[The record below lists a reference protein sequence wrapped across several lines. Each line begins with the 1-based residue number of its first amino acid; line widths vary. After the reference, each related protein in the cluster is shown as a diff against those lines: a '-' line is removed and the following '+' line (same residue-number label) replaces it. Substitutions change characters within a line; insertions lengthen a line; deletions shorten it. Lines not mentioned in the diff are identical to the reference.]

1 MQDSPAAEV
10 ESVARALPRR
20 RLRRLLLVF
29 AILLLLLGVPW
40 WTLLSAGTHWPT
52 VVVVVGTGLFAAAF
66 VGLPVMMTL
75 GHGRRRL
82 DWAAVTGDALL
93 GAMWVLFVWSVLSVL
108 LRLTLVVLGIEDPER
123 SRVVAGAVLAVV
135 VGLLAWG
142 CAEAMRVPRI
152 RQVDVDISG
161 LGSGLEGLRVAVIT
175 DTHYGP
181 IDRTRWS
188 TAVVDR
194 VNELDA
200 DVVCHVGDIADG
212 TVDVREVQARPLA
225 AVRARLARVYVTG
238 NHEYFS
244 EAEGWLDYIDGIGWD
259 ALHNRH
265 IVVERDGHQL
275 VIAGVDDATAQASGV
290 AGHGA
295 NLEAALADTD
305 PAVPV
310 MLLAHQPKQVVEAVA
325 AGVDLQISGHTHG
338 GQIWPFNFLV
348 RLDQPVV
355 QGLSRH
361 GERTQLYTSR
371 GTGFWGPPFRVFA
384 PSEITLLT
392 LRRVNRGS
400 I

>member
-1 MQDSPAAEV
+1 M
-10 ESVARALPRR
+10 
-20 RLRRLLLVF
+20 F

-152 RQVDVDISG
+152 RQVDVDISR

-265 IVVERDGHQL
+265 IVVERDGDQL
-275 VIAGVDDATAQASGV
+275 VIAGVDDATARASGV

-310 MLLAHQPKQVVEAVA
+310 MLLAHQPKQVVRGGSGGSGPADLRAHSRRADLAVQFSGPTRSA
-325 AGVDLQISGHTHG
+325 RCAGVEQTRRAHAALHESRYG
-338 GQIWPFNFLV
+338 FLGSTV
-348 RLDQPVV
+348 P
-355 QGLSRH
+355 GLRSQRDH
-361 GERTQLYTSR
+361 ATDAAPRALTS
-371 GTGFWGPPFRVFA
+371 
-384 PSEITLLT
+384 SLEC
-392 LRRVNRGS
+392 
-400 I
+400 